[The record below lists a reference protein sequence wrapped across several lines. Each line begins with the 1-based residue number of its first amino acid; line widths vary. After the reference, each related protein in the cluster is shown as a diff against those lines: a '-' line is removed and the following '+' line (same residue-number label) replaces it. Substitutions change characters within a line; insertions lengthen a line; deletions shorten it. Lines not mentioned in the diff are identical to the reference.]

1 MSNNREQKDYSDDL
15 KEAWTEAAI
24 ELLSKHE
31 SLTRDDLIGAACDIS
46 TVSWPTGERYF
57 KVLCNSVNWI
67 FTVQQTKGRPVSL
80 NDRYFNTLKPKKKT
94 TRITKPKK
102 KATHPTLRGNS

>member
-1 MSNNREQKDYSDDL
+1 MFDNREQKDYSDDL
-15 KEAWTEAAI
+15 KEAWTEDDI

-57 KVLCNSVNWI
+57 KVLCNSVTGI

-80 NDRYFNTLKPKKKT
+80 NTRYFNTLKQPPGFKKKGEPKKKV
-94 TRITKPKK
+94 K
-102 KATHPTLRGNS
+102 HPTLRGDS